1 MERNN
6 TFIEKHTPLRHSLKD
21 SIKNSASTEQVKKY
35 NCQQDIWEHKKSNNN
50 LAAYDQAYSHTD
62 KITT

>member
-1 MERNN
+1 MIERNN

-35 NCQQDIWEHKKSNNN
+35 NCQQDI
-50 LAAYDQAYSHTD
+50 
-62 KITT
+62 